1 MVDPTRAR
9 KLAVRIREI
18 AATMIEGQIKDPRLG
33 MVTITDVRVTG
44 DLHDA
49 TIFYTV
55 YGDDQQRED
64 SGIALASAT
73 GIVRS
78 AVGKA
83 TGLKFTPSITFMLD
97 ALPDNAHHIDD
108 LVAVARA
115 ADEEV
120 AKVRQGA
127 HYAGDPDPYK
137 APRESSDDALESS
150 LEGGE

>member
-1 MVDPTRAR
+1 MADPTRAR

-55 YGDDQQRED
+55 YGDDQQRAD
-64 SGIALASAT
+64 SGVALASAT
-73 GIVRS
+73 GILRS

-83 TGLKFTPSITFMLD
+83 TGLKFTPTITFMLD
-97 ALPDNAHHIDD
+97 ALPDTAHHIDD

-120 AKVRQGA
+120 AKVREGA
-127 HYAGDPDPYK
+127 RYAGDPDPYK
-137 APRESSDDALESS
+137 APREVEATTVASGSD
-150 LEGGE
+150 GE